1 MFVTT
6 ALKNSHPLQK
16 PNLWATGCDDNIANS
31 MDAFHLQKK
40 KSDNSLE
47 L

>member
-6 ALKNSHPLQK
+6 ALKNSHLLQK

-31 MDAFHLQKK
+31 MEDAFHLQKK
-40 KSDNSLE
+40 KVTIA
-47 L
+47 